1 MFNLKSMTIYSLKKS
16 NIIYIKDFALTDGKR
31 YSIPR
36 VAVVILPPK
45 VQQFQFVDI
54 STNDICQNRKC
65 KVHIYL

>member
-1 MFNLKSMTIYSLKKS
+1 MTIYSLKKS
-16 NIIYIKDFALTDGKR
+16 NIIYHILTDGKR

-54 STNDICQNRKC
+54 SINDICQYRKC

>member
-1 MFNLKSMTIYSLKKS
+1 MTIYSLKKS
-16 NIIYIKDFALTDGKR
+16 NIIYNIYIKDLALTDGKR

-36 VAVVILPPK
+36 VVVVILPPK

-54 STNDICQNRKC
+54 STNDICQYRKC